1 MAAQEWIE
9 QIAAGDREA
18 FRAVYEKYGK
28 TVYQRALAQTGDKEQ
43 AQAVLKNVF
52 RTLFRQLRD
61 SDSDPLL
68 FLLEGLTD
76 LETGASSGEAPAKTE
91 EAAPKKEEPVSAPA
105 PAPAEQP
112 ETDVSTEAPAA
123 EPVAQPAQPQEDDT
137 VSMFDRAERELRSEY
152 EATPLTTDQLNHLA
166 DAPANADE
174 EEADEEEPRKSHR
187 GLTAFL
193 IVLLVLLVLITLWFG
208 AGVLMMYSII
218 PKFDLGYSWF
228 NENLFNLFR
237 F

>member
-1 MAAQEWIE
+1 
-9 QIAAGDREA
+9 
-18 FRAVYEKYGK
+18 
-28 TVYQRALAQTGDKEQ
+28 
-43 AQAVLKNVF
+43 
-52 RTLFRQLRD
+52 
-61 SDSDPLL
+61 
-68 FLLEGLTD
+68 
-76 LETGASSGEAPAKTE
+76 
-91 EAAPKKEEPVSAPA
+91 
-105 PAPAEQP
+105 
-112 ETDVSTEAPAA
+112 
-123 EPVAQPAQPQEDDT
+123 
-137 VSMFDRAERELRSEY
+137 MFDRAERELRSEY